1 MGILSSTQSNTI
13 VVSVG
18 NLAVGGVGKTP
29 HVAYLIELLQT
40 NYKIATLSRGYK
52 RKTKGFYLAN
62 ANSTAE
68 EIGDEP
74 LLYAKKYNNIMVAVD
89 EKRVN
94 GIIQLN
100 KLNPELQVILLDDA
114 FQHRAVQPQINIL
127 VTEYGNLYTN
137 DCLLPSGRLREYASA
152 SKRANIIIVSK
163 CPPVLS
169 PIDRRRVSEELNIN
183 HNQHLFFSYLIYKD
197 IIPHT
202 ETAKNRQVDV
212 NSASVLLITGIANPS
227 PLYYKLKNN
236 CKTIEHLLFNDHHNF
251 TINDIEVIKSKFDA
265 LIGNNKLIITTEK
278 DLMRLSL
285 PKIKTEIETLP
296 VYYIPIDI
304 DFHGED
310 KNKFDTKILN
320 YVKENTRN

>member
-1 MGILSSTQSNTI
+1 MGFLSSTKFKTTVI
-13 VVSVG
+13 SVG

-29 HVAYLIELLQT
+29 HIAYLIELLHST
-40 NYKIATLSRGYK
+40 YNIATLSRGYK
-52 RKTKGFYLAN
+52 RQTKGFYLATV
-62 ANSTAE
+62 NSTAE

-74 LLYAKKYNNIMVAVD
+74 LQYAKRYKDILVAVD

-94 GIIQLN
+94 GINQLN
-100 KLNPELQVILLDDA
+100 KLNHELQVVLLDDA
-114 FQHRAVQPQINIL
+114 FQHRAVQPHINIL
-127 VTEYGNLYTN
+127 ITEYGNLYVN
-137 DCLLPSGRLREYASA
+137 DCLLPSGRLREYESA
-152 SKRANIIIVSK
+152 SKRADIIVVSK

-169 PIDRRRVSEELNIN
+169 PIDRRRVIEELNIK
-183 HNQHLFFSYLIYKD
+183 HNQDLFFSYIIYKD
-197 IIPHT
+197 IVPHT
-202 ETAKNRQVDV
+202 EIAKNQPLDIDV
-212 NSASVLLITGIANPS
+212 ASVLLITGIANPS

-236 CKTIEHLLFNDHHNF
+236 CKTIEHISFNDHHNF
-251 TINDIEVIKSKFDA
+251 TLNDIEMIKGKFNA

-310 KNKFDTKILN
+310 KNKFDSKILN